1 MHSAR
6 FVFDLDDENFTGRCR
21 AGVVRFGKSISTAS
35 IRDVGLGQMTS
46 PRSLVPQTAT
56 TERSEKTGMVYSSE
70 FNMPVTLPG
79 NRQLSEDV
87 TGLIRY
93 QLDRMGH
100 SFPQ

>member
-1 MHSAR
+1 
-6 FVFDLDDENFTGRCR
+6 VFDLDDENFTGRCR